1 MNVKFMRIAINEA
14 KKARDNDEVPIGA
27 VIVKDG
33 EIIARAH
40 NFTEKHQD
48 ATRHAEMIAIEKA
61 SKKLKSWRL
70 NGCEMYVTVEP
81 CAMCAGAIVNARVDK
96 VFYGASEEKSGCAES
111 KYPILTDSGLNH
123 TVDFLGGIL
132 EEECSGLLKNYFKS
146 KRVRKSLD

>member
-40 NFTEKHQD
+40 NSTEKHQD

-81 CAMCAGAIVNARVDK
+81 CAMCAGAIVNARMDK

-132 EEECSGLLKNYFKS
+132 EEECSELLKNYFKS

>member
-1 MNVKFMRIAINEA
+1 MRIAINEA

-81 CAMCAGAIVNARVDK
+81 CAMCAGAIVNARMDK

-132 EEECSGLLKNYFKS
+132 EEECSELLKNYFKS

>member
-40 NFTEKHQD
+40 NSTEKHQD

-81 CAMCAGAIVNARVDK
+81 CAMCAGAIVNARMDK

-123 TVDFLGGIL
+123 AVDFLGGIL
-132 EEECSGLLKNYFKS
+132 EEECSELLKNYFKS